1 MKRQMMTAVAVCAL
15 AFAAG
20 CASTPKTKARA
31 AGPEQTASTTTPA
44 PFLNSIGWFL

>member
-20 CASTPKTKARA
+20 CASTPSPAARVQA
-31 AGPEQTASTTTPA
+31 AMGAVRNEG
-44 PFLNSIGWFL
+44 LNTCVVGR

>member
-20 CASTPKTKARA
+20 CASTPEPEARA
-31 AGPEQTASTTTPA
+31 AGAEQTASTAQTPA
-44 PFLNSIGWFL
+44 ATGIRAD